1 MTFFIGVDLHKTQ
14 FTVHVRTEEESES
27 LDQIK
32 QYPTSPDG
40 YAEFL
45 ARISRYKATG
55 ADVKVGV
62 ESTGNT
68 RYFKNQVEKALLR
81 KLISMMLQRFQN
93 FFQRI
98 CFRKAIFVEKRQRIS
113 DVC

>member
-27 LDQIK
+27 LNQIK
-32 QYPTSPDG
+32 QYPTTPDG

-55 ADVKVGV
+55 SDVKIGV

-68 RYFKNQVEKALLR
+68 RFFKNQVEKVSLCSCVSVIPYHKWIL
-81 KLISMMLQRFQN
+81 N
-93 FFQRI
+93 FVKCMFL
-98 CFRKAIFVEKRQRIS
+98 
-113 DVC
+113 D